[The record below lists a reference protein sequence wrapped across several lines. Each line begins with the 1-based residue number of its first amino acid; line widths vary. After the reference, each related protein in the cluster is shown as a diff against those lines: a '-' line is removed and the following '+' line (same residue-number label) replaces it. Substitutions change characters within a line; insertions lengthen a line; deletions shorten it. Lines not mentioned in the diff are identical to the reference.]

1 MARRVL
7 RIRSVLLSR
16 VFSATQHGVRDPY
29 GVMVELDFLKKIFL
43 LLQIVKIGQAQGS
56 LNIYEISVI
65 NFFSIWSIMKN
76 LLIAVCLEKSWEILV
91 PETCAKMFLANQ
103 IAGFLYQLHL

>member
-1 MARRVL
+1 MNKVC
-7 RIRSVLLSR
+7 SFVQSSE

-43 LLQIVKIGQAQGS
+43 LLQIVKIGQDQGS
-56 LNIYEISVI
+56 LNIYENSVI

-76 LLIAVCLEKSWEILV
+76 L
-91 PETCAKMFLANQ
+91 
-103 IAGFLYQLHL
+103 Y